1 MQYRRKRV
9 DAAVIGG
16 GVIGLA
22 VAWRAARA
30 GLSVAVVDPE
40 PGSGASHFAAGMI
53 APVGEAEFGEEAV
66 VALNRDSAARYPSFI
81 AELELD
87 AGRSAGYRQTG
98 TLHVAID
105 GDELTALERE
115 CQLPPGSRPPRRA
128 PHVAADARSRAG
140 AVPVDPGRHARRD
153 RPPGRSPGL
162 WCPTLL
168 QACSRL
174 GVQIHRCSAS
184 LLIENG
190 RAIGVGLDGGDRL
203 EASQVVLAAGCWSGA
218 VRGVPDDALPPVR
231 PVKGQILRLRGAP
244 HLIARTVRGG
254 SVYILPRGD
263 GRVVVGGTVEERG
276 FDTTVTA
283 GAVYEL
289 LRDARA
295 LVPDVAELDLVEAS
309 AGLRPGSPDNM
320 PIVGDS
326 TVQGLVVATGHYRNG
341 YLLAPATAD
350 AVAGVLAGGRWPEA
364 TAPWSPAR
372 FRRPAGVA
380 S

>member
-1 MQYRRKRV
+1 M

-16 GVIGLA
+16 GVIGLS

-30 GLSVAVVDPE
+30 GLSVAVVDPD

-66 VALNRDSAARYPSFI
+66 VALNRDSAARYPAFI

-98 TLHVAID
+98 TLHVAVD
-105 GDELTALERE
+105 ADEQAALERE
-115 CQLPPGSRPPRRA
+115 FRYRQDLGLPVERLTSRQTRDLEPGLSPSIRGGML
-128 PHVAADARSRAG
+128 VASDHQ
-140 AVPVDPGRHARRD
+140 VDPRAMV
-153 RPPGRSPGL
+153 
-162 WCPTLL
+162 PTLL

-174 GVQIHRCSAS
+174 GVQIHRCSGT

-190 RAIGVGLDGGDRL
+190 RAVGVGLDGGDRL
-203 EASQVVLAAGCWSGA
+203 EAAQVVLAAGCWSGA
-218 VRGVPDDALPPVR
+218 VHGVPDDALPPVR

-244 HLIARTVRGG
+244 DLIARTIRGG

-263 GRVVVGGTVEERG
+263 GRVVIGGTVEERG
-276 FDTTVTA
+276 FDTAVTA

-295 LVPDVAELDLVEAS
+295 LVPDVAELELVEAS

-320 PIVGDS
+320 PIVGGS
-326 TVQGLVVATGHYRNG
+326 TVPGLIVATGHYRNG

-380 S
+380 Q

>member
-1 MQYRRKRV
+1 M

-16 GVIGLA
+16 GVIGLS

-53 APVGEAEFGEEAV
+53 APVGEAEYGEEAV

-98 TLHVAID
+98 TLHVATDID
-105 GDELTALERE
+105 EQTALERE
-115 CQLPPGSRPPRRA
+115 FRYRQELGLPVERLTSRQTRDVEPGLA
-128 PHVAADARSRAG
+128 PSIRGGMLVESDHQ
-140 AVPVDPGRHARRD
+140 VDPRAMVA
-153 RPPGRSPGL
+153 
-162 WCPTLL
+162 TLL
-168 QACSRL
+168 QACNRL
-174 GVQIHRCSAS
+174 GVQIHRSRAS
-184 LLIENG
+184 LLIEAG
-190 RAIGVGLDGGDRL
+190 RATGVGLDGGERL
-203 EASQVVLAAGCWSGA
+203 EASRVVLAAGCWSGA
-218 VRGVPDDALPPVR
+218 VPGVPEADRPPVR

-244 HLIARTVRGG
+244 GMIARTIHGG

-263 GRVVVGGTVEERG
+263 GRVVIGGTVEERG
-276 FDTTVTA
+276 FDTSVTA

-289 LRDARA
+289 LREARA
-295 LVPDVAELDLVEAS
+295 LVPDVVELELVEAS

-320 PIVGDS
+320 PMVGDS
-326 TVQGLVVATGHYRNG
+326 TTPGLIVATGHYRNG

-350 AVAGVLAGGRWPEA
+350 AVAWVLAGGRWPGA
-364 TAPWSPAR
+364 TRPWSPSR
-372 FRRPAGVA
+372 FRRTAEVGV
-380 S
+380 

>member
-1 MQYRRKRV
+1 M

-16 GVIGLA
+16 GVIGLS

-30 GLSVAVVDPE
+30 GLSVAVVDPN

-66 VALNRDSAARYPSFI
+66 VAINRDSAARYPAFI

-98 TLHVAID
+98 TLHVAAD
-105 GDELTALERE
+105 TDEQAALER
-115 CQLPPGSRPPRRA
+115 QLRFRRHLGLPVEQLTSRQTRDLEPGLA
-128 PHVAADARSRAG
+128 PSVRGGMLVESDHQ
-140 AVPVDPGRHARRD
+140 VDPRAMI
-153 RPPGRSPGL
+153 
-162 WCPTLL
+162 PTLL
-168 QACSRL
+168 RACSRL
-174 GVQIHRCSAS
+174 GVQIHRSRAS
-184 LLIENG
+184 LLVESG
-190 RAIGVGLDGGDRL
+190 RVGGVGLESGEQID
-203 EASQVVLAAGCWSGA
+203 APQVVLAAGCWSA
-218 VRGVPDDALPPVR
+218 AIPGVPDGDVPPVR

-244 HLIARTVRGG
+244 EMIMRTIRGA

-263 GRVVVGGTVEERG
+263 GRIVIGGTVEEQG

-289 LRDARA
+289 LREARA
-295 LVPDVAELDLVEAS
+295 LLPDVVELELVEAS

-320 PIVGDS
+320 PMVGS
-326 TVQGLVVATGHYRNG
+326 AVTEGLIVATGHYRNG

-364 TAPWSPAR
+364 TQPWAPSR
-372 FRRPAGVA
+372 FRRVA
-380 S
+380 EVGA

>member
-1 MQYRRKRV
+1 V

-16 GVIGLA
+16 GVIGLS

-30 GLSVAVVDPE
+30 GLRVAVIDPD

-66 VALNRDSAARYPSFI
+66 VALNCDSAARYPSFI

-98 TLHVAID
+98 TLHVAVD
-105 GDELTALERE
+105 GDEQAVLER
-115 CQLPPGSRPPRRA
+115 QFRFRQHLGLPVERLTSSQTRELE
-128 PHVAADARSRAG
+128 
-140 AVPVDPGRHARRD
+140 
-153 RPPGRSPGL
+153 PGL
-162 WCPTLL
+162 APSIRGGMLVESDHQIDPRAMVPTLL

-174 GVQIHRCSAS
+174 GVQIQRSRAS
-184 LLIENG
+184 LIVERG
-190 RAIGVGLDGGDRL
+190 RVTGVGLESGERL
-203 EASQVVLAAGCWSGA
+203 DASKVVLAAGCWSGA
-218 VRGVPDDALPPVR
+218 VPGVPAEDIPPVR
-231 PVKGQILRLRGAP
+231 PVKGQILRLRGSP
-244 HLIARTVRGG
+244 EMIARTIRGE

-263 GRVVVGGTVEERG
+263 GRVVIGGTVEERG
-276 FDTTVTA
+276 FDTSVIA

-289 LRDARA
+289 LREARA
-295 LVPDVAELDLVEAS
+295 LLPDVAELELAEAS

-320 PIVGDS
+320 PMVGES
-326 TVQGLVVATGHYRNG
+326 TTEGLIVATGHFRNG

-364 TAPWSPAR
+364 TAPWSPSR
-372 FRRPAGVA
+372 FRRTAEVRA
-380 S
+380 

>member
-1 MQYRRKRV
+1 V

-16 GVIGLA
+16 GVIGLS

-30 GLSVAVVDPE
+30 GLSVAVVDPD

-53 APVGEAEFGEEAV
+53 APVGEAEFGAEAV
-66 VALNRDSAARYPSFI
+66 VALNQDSAARYPSFI

-98 TLHVAID
+98 TLHVAVD
-105 GDELTALERE
+105 ADELAALERE
-115 CQLPPGSRPPRRA
+115 CQYRLDLGLPVERLTSRQTRDLEPALSPSIRGGML
-128 PHVAADARSRAG
+128 VATDHQ
-140 AVPVDPGRHARRD
+140 VDPRAMV
-153 RPPGRSPGL
+153 
-162 WCPTLL
+162 PTLL

>member
-1 MQYRRKRV
+1 M

-16 GVIGLA
+16 GVIGLS

-30 GLSVAVVDPE
+30 GLSVAVVDPD

-98 TLHVAID
+98 TLHVAVD
-105 GDELTALERE
+105 ADEQVALERE
-115 CQLPPGSRPPRRA
+115 FRYRLDLGLPVERLTSRETRDLEPGLSPSIRGGML
-128 PHVAADARSRAG
+128 VATDHQ
-140 AVPVDPGRHARRD
+140 VDPRAMV
-153 RPPGRSPGL
+153 
-162 WCPTLL
+162 PTLL

-174 GVQIHRCSAS
+174 GVQIHRCAGS
-184 LLIENG
+184 LLVENG
-190 RAIGVGLDGGDRL
+190 RAIGVGLDGRDQL
-203 EASQVVLAAGCWSGA
+203 ESAQVVLAAGCWSGA
-218 VRGVPDDALPPVR
+218 VRGVPEEALPPVR

-244 HLIARTVRGG
+244 ELIARTVRGG

-263 GRVVVGGTVEERG
+263 GRVVIGGTVEERG
-276 FDTTVTA
+276 FDTAVTA
-283 GAVYEL
+283 GAVYDL

-295 LVPDVAELDLVEAS
+295 LVPDVAELELVEAS

-326 TVQGLVVATGHYRNG
+326 TLPGLVVATGHYRNG

-364 TAPWSPAR
+364 TAPWSPSR

>member
-1 MQYRRKRV
+1 V
-9 DAAVIGG
+9 DAVVIGG
-16 GVIGLA
+16 GVIGLS

-30 GLSVAVVDPE
+30 GLSVAVVDPD

-66 VALNRDSAARYPSFI
+66 VALNRDSAARYPSFV

-98 TLHVAID
+98 TLHVAVD
-105 GDELTALERE
+105 ADELVALERE
-115 CQLPPGSRPPRRA
+115 CRYRQDLGLPVERLTSRQTRELEPGLA
-128 PHVAADARSRAG
+128 PSIRGGMLVESDHQ
-140 AVPVDPGRHARRD
+140 VDPRAMV
-153 RPPGRSPGL
+153 
-162 WCPTLL
+162 PTLL

-184 LLIENG
+184 LLIKNG
-190 RAIGVGLDGGDRL
+190 LVSGVGLDGGDELDAPR
-203 EASQVVLAAGCWSGA
+203 VVLAAGCWSGS
-218 VRGVPDDALPPVR
+218 VRGVPDEAMPPVR
-231 PVKGQILRLRGAP
+231 PVKGQILRLRGSP
-244 HLIARTVRGG
+244 ELIARTIRGG
-254 SVYILPRGD
+254 HVYILPRGD
-263 GRVVVGGTVEERG
+263 GRVVIGGTVEERG
-276 FDTTVTA
+276 YDTTVTA

-295 LVPDVAELDLVEAS
+295 LVPDVAELELVEAS

-320 PIVGDS
+320 PIVGDTS
-326 TVQGLVVATGHYRNG
+326 VPGLVVATGHYRNG

-350 AVAGVLAGGRWPEA
+350 AVASVLAGGRWPES

-372 FRRPAGVA
+372 FRRPAGVP

>member
-1 MQYRRKRV
+1 V

-16 GVIGLA
+16 GVIGLS

-30 GLSVAVVDPE
+30 GLTVAVVDPD
-40 PGSGASHFAAGMI
+40 PGSGSSHFAAGMI
-53 APVGEAEFGEEAV
+53 APVGEAEFGEAVV

-98 TLHVAID
+98 TLHVAVD
-105 GDELTALERE
+105 PDEQAALER
-115 CQLPPGSRPPRRA
+115 QLQYRQELGLPVQRLTSRQTRDLEPGLSPSIRGGMLVSTD
-128 PHVAADARSRAG
+128 HQ
-140 AVPVDPGRHARRD
+140 VDPRAMVA
-153 RPPGRSPGL
+153 
-162 WCPTLL
+162 TLL

-174 GVQIHRCSAS
+174 GVQIHRRRAS
-184 LLIENG
+184 LLIEAG
-190 RAIGVGLDGGDRL
+190 RTTGVGLDGGERID
-203 EASQVVLAAGCWSGA
+203 ASHVVLAAGCWSGA
-218 VRGVPDDALPPVR
+218 VPGVPDADLPPVR

-244 HLIARTVRGG
+244 GMIARTIRGG

-263 GRVVVGGTVEERG
+263 GRVVIGGTVEERG
-276 FDTTVTA
+276 FDTSVTA

-289 LRDARA
+289 LREARA
-295 LVPDVAELDLVEAS
+295 LVPDVAELELVEAS

-320 PIVGDS
+320 PLVGSS
-326 TVQGLVVATGHYRNG
+326 TTPGLIVATGHYRNG

-364 TAPWSPAR
+364 TSPWSPSR
-372 FRRPAGVA
+372 FRRTAEVGA
-380 S
+380 